1 MTQKCHVQAH
11 PKELTQIDA
20 VQPGQWQQYSQQ
32 PKMETKQMLTD
43 RGMGKQDVVRTYSG
57 VLSRLKK
64 EFNSD
69 MPPHE

>member
-1 MTQKCHVQAH
+1 
-11 PKELTQIDA
+11 LTQIDA